1 MFIEATRVH
10 ATPALPVRT
19 ASAATAQMTV
29 GQLPPV
35 TQAALRR
42 LGDRRHARG
51 VTLMEVMVVIVI
63 LGLISAGVGI
73 AVFPKPLGPW
83 MIVMRSC
90 LLRVILWLKTPLLTI
105 EPSPLTAA
113 QSELLIG
120 TEGATIDAIQYLAN
134 ASLNINQE
142 ADLQAGYT
150 IELNGYRQERAVAL
164 KAIAD
169 DAATQVRANGT
180 EVVLQPMSSAER
192 RQMHTFFDSDPSYS
206 DLSTYSRGQEPDR
219 RLVVK
224 LAQSPAEPEL
234 ESPG

>member
-1 MFIEATRVH
+1 MIDQRLDRGKQWLEQLLSLSGIATAVD
-10 ATPALPVRT
+10 TQQPDG
-19 ASAATAQMTV
+19 ASA
-29 GQLPPV
+29 PNY
-35 TQAALRR
+35 
-42 LGDRRHARG
+42 
-51 VTLMEVMVVIVI
+51 
-63 LGLISAGVGI
+63 
-73 AVFPKPLGPW
+73 
-83 MIVMRSC
+83 
-90 LLRVILWLKTPLLTI
+90 WLTIDPTPLT
-105 EPSPLTAA
+105 PA

-150 IELNGYRQERAVAL
+150 IELNGYRQQRAIAL

-219 RLVVK
+219 CLVVK
-224 LAQSPAEPEL
+224 LAQAPEA
-234 ESPG
+234 